1 MVSLSDLLSIAVQIE
16 ANGYDFYNS
25 LANNQSSQK
34 LKEFFTHLAE
44 QERVH
49 QQIFRNLITHT
60 KSSPS
65 LSTWIDE
72 EVSGYL
78 KSLADVSIF
87 PAIERSKKQLTVQ
100 EAFSLAID
108 VEKDSIIFYSELLPY
123 AGEERKSIE
132 TIISEEKKH
141 LLDLMNQSR
150 SI

>member
-25 LANNQSSQK
+25 LANNQASQK

-87 PAIERSKKQLTVQ
+87 PAIERSKKQLTVR

-132 TIISEEKKH
+132 AIISEEKKH

>member
-16 ANGYDFYNS
+16 ANGYDFYSS
-25 LANNQSSQK
+25 LAKTQSDKK
-34 LKEFFTHLAE
+34 LEELFMHLAE
-44 QERVH
+44 QERAH

-60 KSSPS
+60 KDSPS

-87 PAIERSKKQLTVQ
+87 PKIERSKRSLTLQ

-123 AGEERKSIE
+123 TGDERKSVE
-132 TIISEEKKH
+132 AIIAEEKKH
-141 LLDLMNQSR
+141 LLDLINQSR